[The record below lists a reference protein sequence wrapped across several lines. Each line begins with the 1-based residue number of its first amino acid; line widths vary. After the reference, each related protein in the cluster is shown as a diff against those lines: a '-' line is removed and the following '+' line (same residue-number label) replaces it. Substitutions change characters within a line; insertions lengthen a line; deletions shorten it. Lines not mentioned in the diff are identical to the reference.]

1 MNALRS
7 LLRGLGWVLA
17 GLIVLAAVY
26 GMWSAWAYR
35 DLAPDDVL
43 ARYGGDNVHRVELE
57 GQPLYYRLDG
67 PPVGSAPVVLLVHSH
82 YFDSR
87 MFDDWAKML
96 QQDFTVVR
104 FDMTSHGLTGP
115 DVTNDYS
122 MARSLWLMDGLLS
135 HLGVSEVAVVGSS
148 LGGNMAFHWAAQ
160 YPERVSHLVLAN
172 SGGLKREQ
180 NSKRSAAGIA
190 PWFYRVFYFVPEI
203 AYRKFLQWMI
213 VDDALVDDG
222 LVERFHAMF
231 RREGNRQAEME
242 RMRTFDVGNPDS
254 VLASVTAPTLLLWG
268 EDNPQLPV
276 ALVGDFQQ
284 RLSAAPRVKSIVYP
298 GAGHVL
304 PLESPHQAANDI
316 LDFLQD

>member
-1 MNALRS
+1 M
-7 LLRGLGWVLA
+7 LA

-87 MFDDWAKML
+87 MFDGWTQVL

-135 HLGVSEVAVVGSS
+135 HLGVSKVAVVGSS

-190 PWFYRVFYFVPEI
+190 PWFYRVFYFVPEV

-213 VDDALVDDG
+213 VDDTRVDDG
-222 LVERFHAMF
+222 LVEGFHAMF

-242 RMRTFDVGNPDS
+242 RMRTFDVGNPDPI
-254 VLASVTAPTLLLWG
+254 LASVTAPTLLLWG
-268 EDNPQLPV
+268 EDNPQLPA
-276 ALVGDFQQ
+276 ALVGDFRQ
-284 RLSAAPRVKSIVYP
+284 RLSAAERVNSIVYP
-298 GAGHVL
+298 GVGHVL

-316 LDFLQD
+316 LNFLQD

>member
-1 MNALRS
+1 MLRS
-7 LLRGLGWVLA
+7 LLRGLGLTLA
-17 GLIVLAAVY
+17 GLVVLAVAY

-35 DLAPDDVL
+35 DLAPDEVL
-43 ARYGGDNVHRVELE
+43 TRYGGDNVHRVELE
-57 GQPLYYRLDG
+57 GQALYYRLDG
-67 PPVGSAPVVLLVHSH
+67 PSVGSAPVVLLVHSH

-87 MFDDWAKML
+87 MFDSWTQIL

-115 DVTNDYS
+115 DITNDYS
-122 MARSLWLMDGLLS
+122 MARSLWLMEGLLS
-135 HLGVSEVAVVGSS
+135 HLGVSTVAVVGSS

-190 PWFYRVFYFVPEI
+190 PWFYRVFYFVPEV

-213 VDDALVDDG
+213 VDDTRVDDG
-222 LVERFHAMF
+222 LVDRFHTMF

-242 RMRTFDVGNPDS
+242 RMRTFDVGNPDL

-268 EDNPQLPV
+268 EDNPQLPA
-276 ALVGDFQQ
+276 ALVGDFRQ
-284 RLSAAPRVKSIVYP
+284 RLSAAERVRSIVYP
-298 GAGHVL
+298 DVGHVL
-304 PLESPHQAANDI
+304 PLESPYQAANDI